1 MRTEAPPGFRFHEEP
16 AISRHDRS
24 SSRLAQ
30 RLRAGDQRA
39 VGAVIDEYRPLM
51 LAFVTSMLKDPT
63 EAEDVLQQ
71 CLIDVWRGGHRYDPE
86 RGSLR
91 TWLLVICRS
100 RALDQLRRRVPEPR
114 DPASL
119 STELADPHAPLEDV
133 LDQWR
138 LADLMRRLPASEAQL
153 LRLRFHDGLS
163 QQEIAQRTGIALG
176 TVKATMV
183 RGLRRLRDLLEEDP
197 A

>member
-1 MRTEAPPGFRFHEEP
+1 MSTEAPTGSRFHEEP

-30 RLRAGDQRA
+30 DLHAGDPRA
-39 VGAVIDEYRPLM
+39 LRAVIDEYRPLM
-51 LAFVTSMLKDPT
+51 LAFLTSMLKDPA

-71 CLIDVWRGGHRYDPE
+71 CLIDVWRGGQRYDPQ

-91 TWLLVICRS
+91 TWLLVMCRS

-114 DPASL
+114 DPAAL
-119 STELADPHAPLEDV
+119 STELADPHAPEEELLE
-133 LDQWR
+133 QWR
-138 LADLMRRLPASEAQL
+138 LADLLRRLPGTEAQL
-153 LRLRFHDGLS
+153 LRLRFYDGLS
-163 QQEIAQRTGIALG
+163 QPEIAERTGIALG
-176 TVKATMV
+176 TVKATMI
-183 RGLRRLRDLLEEDP
+183 RGLRRLRELLDEEP